1 MKYKMQ
7 ALADNEKVPSLFI
20 QKRRTKEI
28 TFFFLE
34 GGGARKNNL
43 ECLQEIH

>member
-28 TFFFLE
+28 TFFQGKTILNAFKKFIRQV
-34 GGGARKNNL
+34 GGL
-43 ECLQEIH
+43 